1 MALRAPDAIDTKLRQ
16 IYSEKVTVN
25 LEAKS
30 SLTPDDFWNT
40 MEIIAL
46 NNKGMMNFKVK

>member
-1 MALRAPDAIDTKLRQ
+1 MSVMDSIDQKLRQ

-25 LEAKS
+25 LDNKS
-30 SLTPDDFWNT
+30 SLTPDEFWST

-46 NNKGMMNFKVK
+46 NNKGMMNFCMK